1 MDDEIW
7 NEAWESSRRD
17 FLKLGGAAVL
27 TGGILSRL
35 LEAGT
40 AEAAAA
46 AAVKG
51 STTLTIGVASDPQTL
66 DPEWG
71 QAARANETIKNIYSQ
86 WVRYKRVD
94 SKRGYLIA
102 DLKNV
107 EGEALE
113 SFTVSPD
120 GRTIRAKVRKAT
132 LPSGKPL
139 TADDFIYK
147 VQRSIGV
154 NGGSVFDFNILG
166 ITNVSQVKKLSA
178 REFQITLPNPTAILG
193 PMLRDQDAGLVDT
206 SLVEAQNTSSDPW
219 GQKWIAR
226 NGAPTGAYVI
236 KEYTPGTRLV
246 LQANPRYWRSKPFF
260 TTVILQVIPSSDD
273 RALLL
278 KNGSI
283 DIAEDLSTEAAI
295 QLKGA
300 GGVRVLSVPSI
311 KQHKFGFV
319 MDKAPFE
326 DRRLRQAIAYA
337 IPYQPLLSKVL
348 HSEAV
353 LANGVWPR
361 NSVWATPGNWPYKYD
376 PAKAKSMLAA
386 AGKANGFSFTVDYSQ
401 SDADAQALAV
411 PIQTALKDVGITM
424 NINTVAPSAFGARL
438 NNHVGQ
444 AFIRTSSGVFVDD
457 PYYHVYLYF
466 TSKAVLNWWAYHS
479 PGFDKIVNQMSSA
492 QTAARKKHFA
502 RLAQKQLNFDIP
514 MISLGE
520 PNFLL
525 PMRKDLAGVVYEPDG
540 LLIYNALKRTG

>member
-1 MDDEIW
+1 MHDETW
-7 NEAWESSRRD
+7 EADRREL
-17 FLKLGGAAVL
+17 LKVGAAAVL
-27 TGGILSRL
+27 TGGVLSRL
-35 LEAGT
+35 LAPGA
-40 AEAAAA
+40 AEAAAGA
-46 AAVKG
+46 ASKG

-71 QAARANETIKNIYSQ
+71 QAARANETLKNIYAQ

-94 SKRGYLIA
+94 SKRGYLLA

-113 SFTVSPD
+113 SFTVSAD

-147 VQRSIGV
+147 VQRSLGV
-154 NGGSVFDFNILG
+154 NGGSVFDFSILG
-166 ITNVSQVKKLSA
+166 ITSVSQVKKLSD
-178 REFQITLPNPTAILG
+178 REFQITLPQPSAIVG
-193 PMLRDQDAGLVDT
+193 PMLRDQDAGIVDT
-206 SLVEAQNTSSDPW
+206 SLVEGQTTSADAW
-219 GQKWIAR
+219 GQKWMAR

-236 KEYTPGTRLV
+236 EEYTPGTRLV
-246 LQANPRYWRSKPFF
+246 LKANPRYWGPKPYF

-283 DIAEDLSTEAAI
+283 DIAEDLSTEASI
-295 QLKGA
+295 QLKGSS
-300 GGVRVLSVPSI
+300 GVRVLSVPSI

-319 MDKAPFE
+319 MDKPPFD

-337 IPYQPLLSKVL
+337 IPYQPLLRSVL
-348 HSEAV
+348 HGEAV

-361 NSVWATPGNWPYKYD
+361 NSVWAVPGDWPYAYD

-386 AGKANGFSFTVDYSQ
+386 AGKAGGFTFTVDLSQ

-424 NINTVAPSAFGARL
+424 NINAIAPSAFGGRL
-438 NNHVGQ
+438 NSHAGQ

-457 PYYHVYLYF
+457 PYYYVYLYF
-466 TSKAVLNWWAYHS
+466 TSKAVLNWWAYNS
-479 PGFDKIVNQMSSA
+479 AGFDRIVSQMASA
-492 QTAARKKHFA
+492 LTARRKRQFA
-502 RLAQKQLNFDIP
+502 ALAQKQLNYDLP

-525 PMRKDLAGVVYEPDG
+525 PMRKEIGGVVYEPDG
-540 LLIYNALKRTG
+540 LLVYNALKRTG